1 MAKNDDD
8 RRCWN
13 ELRRLRLPA
22 DLRNREERSEFLEQ
36 LYRLVEN
43 WTGELPNLRNIYG
56 EAEIDRILLWDY
68 EDNEYFRRRTPFI
81 RFAIMSGYRDKPR
94 LRLNGAP
101 LLSRC
106 TALHLLAARDTAY
119 CSSWALFA
127 IYDRWDVN
135 YRDQTGFTH
144 FHAACKLGFHG
155 AVRQFIKRG
164 RVDPNE
170 PVLCTGDGPLH
181 LAIRHERS
189 LVFRELLLS
198 GANPNLADAR
208 GETPL
213 HLACRKPDDG
223 AWARLVLGLSNRAL
237 NVNAEDG
244 EGRTPLHWAVTNL
257 LPDVIKKML
266 DRGLRLPG
274 PFAFPEE
281 PHFYP
286 RFAES
291 RGGGD
296 RFAARLAAATLGVVE
311 IFASR
316 GFTRIPALTF
326 LNVFNSHGLLERSA
340 RALSTWHGHEEE
352 EFASAA
358 SELRIDSSFSLYD
371 LIRMRPAEAARARV
385 AWQDYY
391 EFACSSQ
398 LWQLPERHWEACSLR
413 ICEIIARRLC
423 QRLAMWRFC
432 RITLYGLPL
441 DVARAILDSMTARD
455 LYDFCMAART
465 QILRS
470 RLRAAVANIG
480 PSNQSKVEG

>member
-223 AWARLVLGLSNRAL
+223 AWARLLLSESQQSGGPRLRIDARAVRL
-237 NVNAEDG
+237 
-244 EGRTPLHWAVTNL
+244 AVTSLKSFVLDAL
-257 LPDVIKKML
+257 LKL
-266 DRGLRLPG
+266 GFADRDD
-274 PFAFPEE
+274 FVFPEARE
-281 PHFYP
+281 FADC
-286 RFAES
+286 FAES
-291 RGGGD
+291 RAGDD